1 MGDRK
6 KWRVRNK
13 EIRRE
18 IGREKEREETEIK
31 IEKRTLIC
39 SRAVDAHPFFADPDP
54 AQKTL

>member
-18 IGREKEREETEIK
+18 IGREKEREETEIN
-31 IEKRTLIC
+31 EVGE
-39 SRAVDAHPFFADPDP
+39 SRLRNRERERKKVEERDGD
-54 AQKTL
+54 